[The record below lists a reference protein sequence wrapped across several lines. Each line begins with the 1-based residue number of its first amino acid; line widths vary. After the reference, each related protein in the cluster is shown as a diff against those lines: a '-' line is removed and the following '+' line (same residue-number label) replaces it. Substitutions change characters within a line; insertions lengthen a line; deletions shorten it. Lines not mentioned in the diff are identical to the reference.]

1 MIADFKLFKAD
12 GAIQRSVSLPVTD
25 NPGLLMSSRDE
36 ITRHT
41 IEEARRLPRK
51 LPDPI
56 TKMVRCYCQTKRNSL
71 FLRSR
76 SVLDAISFH
85 FNTTIQQV
93 DLNRQCVI
101 TAAAGSKD
109 TSKVGANY
117 TCFNTNHVAK
127 LTATLQQ
134 LLQAWFPYCQRRS
147 CTM

>member
-1 MIADFKLFKAD
+1 MGHLIADFKLFKAD

-41 IEEARRLPRK
+41 IEEARRMYP
-51 LPDPI
+51 
-56 TKMVRCYCQTKRNSL
+56 
-71 FLRSR
+71 
-76 SVLDAISFH
+76 DAISFH

-109 TSKVGANY
+109 TSKVGAN
-117 TCFNTNHVAK
+117 
-127 LTATLQQ
+127 
-134 LLQAWFPYCQRRS
+134 
-147 CTM
+147 